1 MPEAPVKMTP
11 MFEQYLRIK
20 AEHPDALL
28 FYRMGDFYELFFDD
42 ARTAARE
49 LRIALTSRS
58 RDAENPVPMC
68 GVPWHA
74 VESYVAQLIGKG
86 YQIAICDQTEDPK
99 AAKGLV
105 KRAVTRVITPGTV
118 LEDANLQTKSHNY
131 LGALYA
137 AAPDQGGAFAWADI
151 STGQWSGLEFKRPA
165 ELWQWVQKL
174 APREL
179 LTPEGLEP
187 PPRTL
192 LDGVRLCACRVRSS
206 TCSAPRSA
214 C

>member
-105 KRAVTRVITPGTV
+105 KRAVTSYHAGHGTRRTPTSRPR
-118 LEDANLQTKSHNY
+118 ATTIW
-131 LGALYA
+131 ALYA
-137 AAPDQGGAFAWADI
+137 AAPDQG
-151 STGQWSGLEFKRPA
+151 R
-165 ELWQWVQKL
+165 
-174 APREL
+174 
-179 LTPEGLEP
+179 
-187 PPRTL
+187 
-192 LDGVRLCACRVRSS
+192 RLCLGGTSPPASGP
-206 TCSAPRSA
+206 A
-214 C
+214 